1 MEKISA
7 ASGKTAGSISLHC
20 RKSLAP
26 LMKSQTDLPVNEFGK
41 DDYLLLNGRF
51 VFDKKFINKL
61 LKSKPDDNYFISGS
75 SVAYATVS
83 KAKSVF
89 LYGNSVNDEGT
100 FSREFF
106 EYSGLGVQNIEA
118 KNFKELIYPWDVV
131 AHLLSGGLTEDLDS
145 IGIKGKTSSG
155 KNFVEGKEI
164 FRHPQKSKISRNAVL
179 DATEGRSLLS
189 KDVRSNHS
197 YSSRVRHI

>member
-1 MEKISA
+1 MKIVVFEDDKFDLLYPLSMLRAVYDVKPGASSILEKINA

-61 LKSKPDDNYFISGS
+61 LKSKPEDNYFISGS

-83 KAKSVF
+83 KAK
-89 LYGNSVNDEGT
+89 
-100 FSREFF
+100 
-106 EYSGLGVQNIEA
+106 
-118 KNFKELIYPWDVV
+118 
-131 AHLLSGGLTEDLDS
+131 
-145 IGIKGKTSSG
+145 
-155 KNFVEGKEI
+155 
-164 FRHPQKSKISRNAVL
+164 
-179 DATEGRSLLS
+179 
-189 KDVRSNHS
+189 
-197 YSSRVRHI
+197 